1 MKVSKEVLKS
11 LAICLTA
18 KTMTEDEF
26 VEKVSTLLGEEDDQ
40 IIDTID
46 TKHLL
51 IEELYHD
58 ILEGMDIPK
67 IVKYMASVNWCWINK
82 PVTGEMIKEE
92 IKRQIEVAV
101 NGIIRSAAQY
111 GYEPQCWED
120 EYICYTT
127 SCGGFTTRVYLNEEG
142 QVEGECSFAIEST
155 MLYNNNYNFAQLVK
169 SYGTCRE
176 S

>member
-26 VEKVSTLLGEEDDQ
+26 VEKVSTLLEEENDEAV
-40 IIDTID
+40 DTVN
-46 TKHLL
+46 TKQQL
-51 IEELYHD
+51 IEDLYHD
-58 ILEGMDIPK
+58 ILEAMDIPK
-67 IVKYMASVNWCWINK
+67 IVKYMASVNWCWIGK
-82 PVTGEMIKEE
+82 PVTSEMIKEE
-92 IKRQIEVAV
+92 IRRQIEVCV
-101 NGIIRSAAQY
+101 DGIIRSAAQY

-120 EYICYTT
+120 EYISYST
-127 SCGGFTTRVYLNEEG
+127 SCGGFTTSVYLNEEG
-142 QVEGECSFAIEST
+142 HVEGDCSFTIEST
-155 MLYNNNYNFAQLVK
+155 MLYNNCKFEQLVK